1 MMLSLAQRNSLE
13 QATQTYTAHLP
24 QALAYLEGRGIT
36 EQTAR
41 TYRLGYVAPTQ
52 ALLGDEQFSGRLA
65 IPFLATGGVV
75 SMRFRSIDGRE
86 PKYLSRQG
94 DQTTLFSVTSL
105 MEDVK
110 QMVITEGEVD
120 AMTLNQCGIPSVGV
134 TGAKAWKSHYRLL
147 FQDYD
152 RVLIACDG
160 DQAGREFGKQVAE
173 YINGAIPVVMPDG
186 EDVNSVY
193 VKNGEGKLR
202 ELLRLG
208 E

>member
-1 MMLSLAQRNSLE
+1 MLSLAQRNSLE
-13 QATQTYTAHLP
+13 RATQTYSDHA
-24 QALAYLEGRGIT
+24 QQVLAYLEGRGIT
-36 EQTAR
+36 EQTAH
-41 TYRLGYVAPTQ
+41 TYRLGYVAPGQ
-52 ALLGDEQFSGRLA
+52 ALLGDEQYTGRMS

-110 QMVITEGEVD
+110 QVVITEGELD

-134 TGAKAWKSHYRLL
+134 TGAKAWKNHYRLL

-160 DQAGREFGKQVAE
+160 DQAGRDFGRQVAE
-173 YINGAIPVVMPDG
+173 HVTGAISVSMPDG

-193 VKNGEGKLR
+193 VNQGEGKLR

>member
-1 MMLSLAQRNSLE
+1 
-13 QATQTYTAHLP
+13 
-24 QALAYLEGRGIT
+24 
-36 EQTAR
+36 
-41 TYRLGYVAPTQ
+41 
-52 ALLGDEQFSGRLA
+52 
-65 IPFLATGGVV
+65 
-75 SMRFRSIDGRE
+75 MRFRSIDGRE

-120 AMTLNQCGIPSVGV
+120 AMTLFQCGIPSVGV

-160 DQAGREFGKQVAE
+160 DQAGKDFGKQVAE
-173 YINGAIPVVMPDG
+173 NISGAIPVAMPDG

-193 VKNGEGKLR
+193 VKHGEDKLR